1 MFTENEKA
9 VYKILDQMNIPYER
23 VEHPAAYTCEEA
35 DAYIEHLPGVRSKT
49 LFLTNKKKTE
59 YYLVI
64 MDGIKPLDIKA
75 FSDMTG
81 EKHLSFASEERMEEQ
96 LSTSPGMVSVFA
108 LIHNQEHNV
117 RVVIDRELM
126 SREFITF
133 HPNINT
139 VTIQISMADMK
150 RFLEEMGNPVSF
162 LPLP

>member
-1 MFTENEKA
+1 MITDNE
-9 VYKILDQMNIPYER
+9 
-23 VEHPAAYTCEEA
+23 
-35 DAYIEHLPGVRSKT
+35 T

-75 FSDMTG
+75 FSDMAG
-81 EKHLSFASEERMEEQ
+81 DKHLSFVSEAKMEEQ
-96 LSTSPGMVSVFA
+96 LATCPGMVSVFA
-108 LIHNQEHNV
+108 LINNKGRNV
-117 RVVIDRELM
+117 KVVVDRELAD
-126 SREFITF
+126 REYITF

-150 RFLEEMGNPVSF
+150 RFLEAMGNPVSF